1 MKNRKKQFHMD
12 QQKERRVPLLA
23 GNDEKKRD
31 RIREKGESLLGS
43 RLLLLLWVACLNH
56 EPVQD
61 Y

>member
-1 MKNRKKQFHMD
+1 MD